1 MTITLKN
8 QFTPRIIFDK
18 NKNFDVKKHMNS
30 KIPLNVNFDI
40 SVSYQ
45 KNPNL
50 DTEYLVELRMLWND
64 INSPVIID
72 IICCG
77 VFDVEGDFVNE
88 ELDKKLK
95 IEGAQSVFPFMRERI
110 ANITLT
116 GGITPVLMPPID
128 FKHIYESNKN
138 RPTLQ

>member
-1 MTITLKN
+1 MKITLKN

-18 NKNFDVKKHMNS
+18 NKNFDVEKHAKS
-30 KIPLNVNFDI
+30 KMPLNVNFDI

-77 VFDVEGDFVNE
+77 VFDVEGDFVDE
-88 ELDKKLK
+88 ELDGILK
-95 IEGAQSVFPFMRERI
+95 IEGAQAVFPFMRERI

-128 FKHIYESNKN
+128 FKRIYEANKN
-138 RPTLQ
+138 KPTLQ